1 MAGKP
6 KAEKAQATGTVQ
18 ARRKAEKE
26 RQKAADQ
33 LRQLEVDNTV
43 AAQKATAKRL
53 KDKPEDSRTL
63 VDADPTAGI
72 L

>member
-1 MAGKP
+1 MAAKT
-6 KAEKAQATGTVQ
+6 KTEKATATGTVQ

-33 LRQLEVDNTV
+33 LRQHNLEETV
-43 AAQKATAKRL
+43 AAQKATEKRL
-53 KDKPEDSRTL
+53 KAKPEDTRTL
-63 VDADPTAGI
+63 VDPDPTAGI

>member
-33 LRQLEVDNTV
+33 LRQMHADETV

-53 KDKPEDSRTL
+53 KDKPEDSRSLATS
-63 VDADPTAGI
+63 DPTAGI